1 MNSNNILFIPG
12 YNMDSNC
19 YLIGDMLVDTGT
31 GTNED
36 YLISQIE
43 KQGIK
48 REDISLVVNTHC
60 HFDHIGGNHFFENA
74 EIAVHELDAISIR
87 NEDTLGTTG
96 TAFGFDDVNN
106 SRVDIEL
113 KDGDEI
119 RGFKIIHT
127 PGHTSGGIC
136 LWDGVNLISGDTVFS
151 HGGVGRTDIG
161 GDWNDLKESVLK
173 LTNLDVVNLLPGHGP
188 IVEGNGKEHIKFS
201 YRQF

>member
-19 YLIGDMLVDTGT
+19 YLIGDMLVDTGA
-31 GTNED
+31 GFNEE

-48 REDISLVVNTHC
+48 REDVSLVVNTHC
-60 HFDHIGGNHFFENA
+60 HFDHIGGNYLFEDA
-74 EIAVHELDAISIR
+74 EIAVHELDAISMK
-87 NEDTLGTTG
+87 NKDDLGTSMN
-96 TAFGFDDVNN
+96 AFENEAN

-119 RGFKIIHT
+119 RGFKVIHT

-151 HGGVGRTDIG
+151 HGGVGRFDIG
-161 GDWNDLKESVLK
+161 GNFDDLKESVFK
-173 LTNLDVVNLLPGHGP
+173 LTKLDVVNLLPGHGP
-188 IVEGNGKEHIKFS
+188 IVQGNGKDHIMLS

>member
-1 MNSNNILFIPG
+1 MNSNNIVFIPG

-31 GTNED
+31 GFNEE

-43 KQGIK
+43 RHGVNRK
-48 REDISLVVNTHC
+48 DISLVVNTHC
-60 HFDHIGGNHFFENA
+60 HFDHIGGNYLFEDA
-74 EIAVHELDAISIR
+74 DIAVHELDAISMKNR
-87 NEDTLGTTG
+87 DDLGTSMN
-96 TAFGFDDVNN
+96 AFENEAN

-127 PGHTSGGIC
+127 PGHTAGGIC

-151 HGGVGRTDIG
+151 HGGVGRFDIG
-161 GDWNDLKESVLK
+161 GNLDDLRQSVFK
-173 LTNLDVVNLLPGHGP
+173 LTQLDVINLLPGHGP
-188 IVEGNGKEHIKFS
+188 VVEGNGKEHIKLS
-201 YRQF
+201 YSQF

>member
-1 MNSNNILFIPG
+1 MNSNNIVFIPG

-31 GTNED
+31 GFNEE

-43 KQGIK
+43 RHGVNRK
-48 REDISLVVNTHC
+48 DISLVVNTHC
-60 HFDHIGGNHFFENA
+60 HFDHIGGNYLFEDA
-74 EIAVHELDAISIR
+74 EIAVHELDAISMKNR
-87 NEDTLGTTG
+87 DDLGTSMN
-96 TAFGFDDVNN
+96 AFENEAN

-127 PGHTSGGIC
+127 PGHTAGGIC

-151 HGGVGRTDIG
+151 HGGVGRFDIG
-161 GDWNDLKESVLK
+161 GNYDDLKESVFK
-173 LTNLDVVNLLPGHGP
+173 LTKLDVVNLLPGHGP
-188 IVEGNGKEHIKFS
+188 IVEGNGSQHVKLS
-201 YRQF
+201 YSQF

>member
-1 MNSNNILFIPG
+1 MSSNNILFIPG

-19 YLIGDMLVDTGT
+19 YLIDDMLVDTGT
-31 GTNED
+31 GFNEE

-43 KQGIK
+43 KHGVK

-60 HFDHIGGNHFFENA
+60 HFDHIGGNHFFEDA
-74 EIAVHELDAISIR
+74 EIAVHELDAITIR
-87 NEDTLGTTG
+87 NKDDLGTSIN
-96 TAFGFDDVNN
+96 AFENPDN
-106 SRVDIEL
+106 SRVDIDL

-119 RGFKIIHT
+119 HGFKVIHT

-173 LTNLDVVNLLPGHGP
+173 LTKLDVVNLLPGHGP
-188 IVEGNGKEHIKFS
+188 IVEGNGKDHVKFS

>member
-1 MNSNNILFIPG
+1 MNSNNIVFIPG

-31 GTNED
+31 GFNEE

-43 KQGIK
+43 RHGVNRK
-48 REDISLVVNTHC
+48 DISLVVNTHC
-60 HFDHIGGNHFFENA
+60 HFDHIGGNYLFEDA
-74 EIAVHELDAISIR
+74 EIAVHELDAISMKNR
-87 NEDTLGTTG
+87 DDLGTSMN
-96 TAFGFDDVNN
+96 AFDNEAN

-127 PGHTSGGIC
+127 PGHTAGGIC

-151 HGGVGRTDIG
+151 HGGVGRFDIG
-161 GDWNDLKESVLK
+161 GNLDDLRQSVFK
-173 LTNLDVVNLLPGHGP
+173 LTQLDVINLLPGHGP
-188 IVEGNGKEHIKFS
+188 VVEGNGKEHIKLS
-201 YRQF
+201 YSQF

>member
-1 MNSNNILFIPG
+1 MNSNKIIFIPG

-19 YLIGDMLVDTGT
+19 YLIDDMLVDTGT

-36 YLISQIE
+36 YLISQLE
-43 KQGIK
+43 KHGVK

-60 HFDHIGGNHFFENA
+60 HFDHIGGNHFFEDA
-74 EIAVHELDAISIR
+74 EIAVHRLDAIPIR
-87 NEDTLGTTG
+87 NEDTLGTAG
-96 TAFGFDDVNN
+96 TAFGFENINN

-113 KDGDEI
+113 ENGDKI
-119 RGFKIIHT
+119 RGFEVIHT

-161 GDWNDLKESVLK
+161 GDWGDLKESVFK
-173 LTNLDVVNLLPGHGP
+173 LTKLDVINLFPGHGP
-188 IVEGNGKEHIKFS
+188 IVEGNGSQHIKAS
-201 YRQF
+201 YSQF

>member
-1 MNSNNILFIPG
+1 MNSNNIVFIPG

-31 GTNED
+31 GFNEE

-43 KQGIK
+43 RQGVNRK
-48 REDISLVVNTHC
+48 DISLVVNTHC
-60 HFDHIGGNHFFENA
+60 HFDHIGGNYLFEDA
-74 EIAVHELDAISIR
+74 EIAVHELDAISMKNR
-87 NEDTLGTTG
+87 DDLGTSMN
-96 TAFGFDDVNN
+96 AFENEAN

-127 PGHTSGGIC
+127 PGHTAGGIC

-151 HGGVGRTDIG
+151 HGGVGRFDIG
-161 GDWNDLKESVLK
+161 GNLDDLRQSVFK
-173 LTNLDVVNLLPGHGP
+173 LTQLDVINLLPGHGP
-188 IVEGNGKEHIKFS
+188 VVEGNGKEHIKLS
-201 YRQF
+201 YSQF

>member
-1 MNSNNILFIPG
+1 MNSNNIVFIPG

-31 GTNED
+31 GFNEE

-43 KQGIK
+43 RHGVNRK
-48 REDISLVVNTHC
+48 DISLVVNTHC
-60 HFDHIGGNHFFENA
+60 HFDHIGGNYLFEDA
-74 EIAVHELDAISIR
+74 DIAVHELDAISMKNR
-87 NEDTLGTTG
+87 DDLGTSMN
-96 TAFGFDDVNN
+96 AFENEAN

-127 PGHTSGGIC
+127 PGHTAGGIC

-151 HGGVGRTDIG
+151 HGGVGRFDIG
-161 GDWNDLKESVLK
+161 GNLDDLRQSVFK
-173 LTNLDVVNLLPGHGP
+173 LTQLDVINLLPGHGP
-188 IVEGNGKEHIKFS
+188 VVEGNGKEHSFRRIII
-201 YRQF
+201 

>member
-1 MNSNNILFIPG
+1 
-12 YNMDSNC
+12 MDSNC

-31 GTNED
+31 GLNED
-36 YLISQIE
+36 YLTSQLE
-43 KQGIK
+43 KHGLK

-60 HFDHIGGNHFFENA
+60 HFDHVGGNYLFENA
-74 EIAVHELDAISIR
+74 DIAIHELDAVSIR
-87 NEDTLGTTG
+87 NKDDLGTSMN
-96 TAFGFDDVNN
+96 AFSNQDN

-119 RGFKIIHT
+119 RGFKVIHT

-151 HGGVGRTDIG
+151 HGGVGRTDLG
-161 GDWNDLKESVLK
+161 GDWNDLKESVFK
-173 LTNLDVVNLLPGHGP
+173 LTKLDVLNLLPGHGP
-188 IVEGNGKEHIKFS
+188 VVEGNGKEHIKFS

>member
-12 YNMDSNC
+12 YNMDSNS

-31 GTNED
+31 GFNEE

-43 KQGIK
+43 RHGIK

-60 HFDHIGGNHFFENA
+60 HFDHIGGNYLFENA
-74 EIAVHELDAISIR
+74 KIAVHELDAISMK
-87 NEDTLGTTG
+87 NKDDLGTSMN
-96 TAFGFDDVNN
+96 AFENEAN

-119 RGFKIIHT
+119 GGFKVIHT

-151 HGGVGRTDIG
+151 HGGVGRFDIG
-161 GDWNDLKESVLK
+161 GNFDDLKQSVFK
-173 LTNLDVVNLLPGHGP
+173 LTELEVINLLPGHGP
-188 IVEGNGKEHIKFS
+188 IVEGNGKEHIKLS
-201 YRQF
+201 YSQF

>member
-43 KQGIK
+43 KHGIK

-96 TAFGFDDVNN
+96 TAFGFDDGTN

-113 KDGDEI
+113 TDGHEI
-119 RGFKIIHT
+119 RGFNIMQTQSKT
-127 PGHTSGGIC
+127 GG
-136 LWDGVNLISGDTVFS
+136 
-151 HGGVGRTDIG
+151 
-161 GDWNDLKESVLK
+161 
-173 LTNLDVVNLLPGHGP
+173 
-188 IVEGNGKEHIKFS
+188 
-201 YRQF
+201 

>member
-1 MNSNNILFIPG
+1 MNSNNIVFIPG

-31 GTNED
+31 GFNEE

-43 KQGIK
+43 RHGVNRK
-48 REDISLVVNTHC
+48 DISLVVNTHC
-60 HFDHIGGNHFFENA
+60 HFDHIGGNYLFEDA
-74 EIAVHELDAISIR
+74 EIAVHELDAISMKNR
-87 NEDTLGTTG
+87 DDLGTSMN
-96 TAFGFDDVNN
+96 AFENEAN

-127 PGHTSGGIC
+127 PGHTAGGIC

-151 HGGVGRTDIG
+151 HGGVGGFDIG
-161 GDWNDLKESVLK
+161 GNLDDLRQSVFK
-173 LTNLDVVNLLPGHGP
+173 LTQLDVINLLPGHGP
-188 IVEGNGKEHIKFS
+188 VVEGNGKEHIKLS
-201 YRQF
+201 YSQF

>member
-1 MNSNNILFIPG
+1 MNSNNIVFIPG

-31 GTNED
+31 GFNEE

-43 KQGIK
+43 RQGVNRK
-48 REDISLVVNTHC
+48 DISLVVNTHC
-60 HFDHIGGNHFFENA
+60 HFDHIGGNYLFEDA
-74 EIAVHELDAISIR
+74 EIAVHELDAISTKNR
-87 NEDTLGTTG
+87 DDLGTSMN
-96 TAFGFDDVNN
+96 AFENEAN

-127 PGHTSGGIC
+127 PGHTAGGIC

-151 HGGVGRTDIG
+151 HGGVGRFDIG
-161 GDWNDLKESVLK
+161 GNLDDLRQSVFK
-173 LTNLDVVNLLPGHGP
+173 LTQLDVINLLPGHGP
-188 IVEGNGKEHIKFS
+188 VVEGNGKEHIKLS
-201 YRQF
+201 YSQF

>member
-12 YNMDSNC
+12 YNMDSNS
-19 YLIGDMLVDTGT
+19 YLIGDMLVETGT
-31 GTNED
+31 GFNEE

-43 KQGIK
+43 RHGIK

-60 HFDHIGGNHFFENA
+60 HFDHIGGNYLFENA
-74 EIAVHELDAISIR
+74 KIAVHELDAISMK
-87 NEDTLGTTG
+87 NKDDLGTSMN
-96 TAFGFDDVNN
+96 AFENEAN

-119 RGFKIIHT
+119 GGFKVIHT

-151 HGGVGRTDIG
+151 HGGVGRFDIG
-161 GDWNDLKESVLK
+161 GNFDDLKQSVFK
-173 LTNLDVVNLLPGHGP
+173 LTELDVINLLPGHGP
-188 IVEGNGKEHIKFS
+188 IVEGNGKEHIKLS
-201 YRQF
+201 YSQF

>member
-1 MNSNNILFIPG
+1 MNYNNILFIPG

-31 GTNED
+31 GFNEE

-43 KQGIK
+43 RHGVS

-60 HFDHIGGNHFFENA
+60 HFDHIGGNYFFEDA
-74 EIAVHELDAISIR
+74 EIAVHELDAISMK
-87 NEDTLGTTG
+87 NKDDLGTSMN
-96 TAFGFDDVNN
+96 AFENEAN

-119 RGFKIIHT
+119 RGFKVIHT

-151 HGGVGRTDIG
+151 HGGVGRFDIG
-161 GDWNDLKESVLK
+161 GNFDDLRESVFK
-173 LTNLDVVNLLPGHGP
+173 LTKLDVINLLPGHGP
-188 IVEGNGKEHIKFS
+188 IAEGNGKEHIKLS

>member
-1 MNSNNILFIPG
+1 MNSNNIVFIPG

-31 GTNED
+31 GFNEE

-43 KQGIK
+43 RHGVNPK
-48 REDISLVVNTHC
+48 DISLVVNTHC
-60 HFDHIGGNHFFENA
+60 HFDHIGGNYLFEDA
-74 EIAVHELDAISIR
+74 EIAVHKLDAISMK
-87 NEDTLGTTG
+87 NKDDLGTSIN
-96 TAFGFDDVNN
+96 AFENEAN

-119 RGFKIIHT
+119 RGFKVIHT

-151 HGGVGRTDIG
+151 HGGVGRFDIG
-161 GDWNDLKESVLK
+161 GNFDDLKESVFK
-173 LTNLDVVNLLPGHGP
+173 LTKLDVINLLPGHGP
-188 IVEGNGKEHIKFS
+188 IVEGNGKEHIKLS
-201 YRQF
+201 YSQF

>member
-1 MNSNNILFIPG
+1 
-12 YNMDSNC
+12 MDSNS

-31 GTNED
+31 GFNEE

-43 KQGIK
+43 RHGIK

-60 HFDHIGGNHFFENA
+60 HFDHIGGNYLFENA
-74 EIAVHELDAISIR
+74 KIAVHELDAISMK
-87 NEDTLGTTG
+87 NKDDLGTSMN
-96 TAFGFDDVNN
+96 AFENEAN

-119 RGFKIIHT
+119 GGFKVIHT

-151 HGGVGRTDIG
+151 HGGVGRFDIG
-161 GDWNDLKESVLK
+161 GNFDDLKQSVFK
-173 LTNLDVVNLLPGHGP
+173 LTELDVINLLPGHGP
-188 IVEGNGKEHIKFS
+188 IVEGNGKEHIKLS
-201 YRQF
+201 YSQF